1 MKNEKSI
8 FWIAPIV
15 VMAIGVLPM
24 PYGYYSLSRLVVCG
38 CAVYFAIASKSQN
51 QDVFI
56 WVFGALA
63 VLYNPIIPVHL
74 YEKEIWI
81 IVNLVTAAVFF
92 FKRNLLSRVA
102 D

>member
-38 CAVYFAIASKSQN
+38 CAIYFAIASKSQN

-74 YEKEIWI
+74 YEKEMWM
-81 IVNLVTAAVFF
+81 IVNLFTALFF
-92 FKRNLLSRVA
+92 FVKRDLLRSDR
-102 D
+102 

>member
-38 CAVYFAIASKSQN
+38 CAIYFAIASKNQN

-74 YEKEIWI
+74 YEKEIWM
-81 IVNLVTAAVFF
+81 IVNLATAAVFF
-92 FKRNLLSRVA
+92 FKRDLLSKA
-102 D
+102 DD

>member
-1 MKNEKSI
+1 MISEKSI
-8 FWIAPIV
+8 FWAAPIV

-24 PYGYYSLSRLVVCG
+24 SYGYYSLSRLVVCG
-38 CAVYFAIASKSQN
+38 CAICFAVAAKSKN

-63 VLYNPIIPVHL
+63 VVYNPIIPFHL
-74 YEKEIWI
+74 YEKEIWM

-92 FKRNLLSRVA
+92 FKRDLLSRGDV
-102 D
+102 

>member
-1 MKNEKSI
+1 MINEKSI

-24 PYGYYSLSRLVVCG
+24 PYGYYSLSRLVVCA

-74 YEKEIWI
+74 YEKEIWMV
-81 IVNLVTAAVFF
+81 VNLVTAAVFF
-92 FKRNLLSRVA
+92 FKRDLLSRVEG
-102 D
+102 

>member
-1 MKNEKSI
+1 MISEKSI
-8 FWIAPIV
+8 FWIAPIA
-15 VMAIGVLPM
+15 VMAVGVLPM
-24 PYGYYSLSRLVVCG
+24 PYGYYSLSRLVVCA

-74 YEKEIWI
+74 YEKEIWMV
-81 IVNLVTAAVFF
+81 VNLVTAAVFF
-92 FKRNLLSRVA
+92 FKRDLLSRVEG
-102 D
+102 